1 MFFVGWLFFLV
12 GGRDVVAGSE
22 ACSSVAAASGRLRRP
37 SCDEV
42 NVLPQIRVISG
53 VIPGCRENGEPG
65 IHNHGARVMDSGLT
79 IFGGAPGMTEPGF
92 ADAQH
97 K

>member
-1 MFFVGWLFFLV
+1 MSLP
-12 GGRDVVAGSE
+12 
-22 ACSSVAAASGRLRRP
+22 AATRLPQIARRRRLGRLTRL
-37 SCDEV
+37 SGDEV

-65 IHNHGARVMDSGLT
+65 VHNHGPRVMDSEFA
-79 IFGGAPGMTEPGF
+79 IFGGASGMTEPGF